1 MASGT
6 DSPAPPANRTG
17 LRFRLATAL
26 LLLGAAV
33 LAGQALVVAHFF
45 EQQEE
50 EFIDDILDD
59 EMPRFI
65 ARRGGASQSAAS
77 GLITGYVV
85 GSESDRGRL
94 PLEFRT
100 LPAGTRDVFVGGR
113 EYHVAVRHADG
124 VEYYLAYDV
133 SRHETR
139 IRAFKQAVLALFVVS
154 LVALVG
160 VSIWLSGVLARQVG
174 DLARRVDHLDP
185 AAPRATLADHY
196 RDREVVTLAAAFDE
210 YARRVA
216 LLLGREKEFTGNV
229 SHELRTPLTTIKTGC
244 ELLAQDAG
252 LSDRSRARVHAIAA
266 SADHIAGLIDALLL
280 LGREAPME
288 AESVVGLA
296 ELAEEAAAALQPAF
310 EAKGLRFIV
319 DVAPSAVARVNR
331 TALQLTL
338 TNLLKNAVVYTDG
351 GEIRVRWVDGV
362 LAVSD
367 TGVGIAPA
375 DLPRIFQRAFRGANA
390 RASGTGIGLAIVRR
404 IAERFGWRIDAE
416 SEPGHGTTFRIALA
430 PSPNPH
436 P

>member
-1 MASGT
+1 MASAT
-6 DSPAPPANRTG
+6 DSPASPANRTS
-17 LRFRLATAL
+17 LRFRLAAAL
-26 LLLGAAV
+26 VLLGVAV
-33 LAGQALVVAHFF
+33 LAGQALVVAHYY

-50 EFIDDILDD
+50 EFIDDILDG
-59 EMPRFI
+59 EMPQFI
-65 ARRGGASQSAAS
+65 ARSGGAPQAAIS
-77 GLITGYVV
+77 PLITGYVV
-85 GSESDRGRL
+85 RSAPDRGRL
-94 PLEFRT
+94 PFEFRA
-100 LPAGTRDVFVGGR
+100 LPEGLHDVFISGR
-113 EYHVAVRHADG
+113 EYHVVVRHAGG

-139 IRAFKQAVLALFVVS
+139 IRAFKEALLALLVGS

-185 AAPRATLADHY
+185 AAPQDTLADHY
-196 RDREVVTLAAAFDE
+196 RDREVVTLAAAFDA

-216 LLLGREKEFTGNV
+216 SLLGREKEFTGNV

-244 ELLAQDAG
+244 ELLAQDGG

-280 LGREAPME
+280 LGREVPIE
-288 AESVVGLA
+288 AESVVSLA
-296 ELAEEAAAALQPAF
+296 EVAEEAAAPLRAAF
-310 EAKGLRFIV
+310 EAKGLRFVV
-319 DVAPSAVARVNR
+319 DVAPSAIARVNR

-375 DLPRIFQRAFRGANA
+375 DLPHIFQRAFRGANA

-404 IAERFGWRIDAE
+404 IAERFGWCIDAE
-416 SEPGHGTTFRIALA
+416 SEPGRGTTFRIALA
-430 PSPNPH
+430 SSPKLH
-436 P
+436 G